1 MLQVE
6 RPPQKSGRKRQYRKH
21 LTTLLKS
28 KELTTGMMMDRVGW
42 AEKLTELYP
51 RDNQKLPKNPNFDNT
66 VRTQISIIPL
76 EPISIETRY
85 RTQIQ
90 IQAQCEI

>member
-66 VRTQISIIPL
+66 VRTHIDRNEVPNPDPDPS
-76 EPISIETRY
+76 TM
-85 RTQIQ
+85 
-90 IQAQCEI
+90 